1 MKKIHFMFRLIILV
15 LFYLSISLMLQHYPE
30 ATKMFSSPDAKE
42 YLSVGNEFFHLS
54 EVGYSETRPFL
65 FPLVIKSI
73 NSIFG
78 INGIWFIQFSFWL
91 FSVNLIYYCILNFT
105 SNKFLS
111 TLGFILMGSN
121 LSFLSLT
128 YHALTEVSVIFILTV
143 LLYYFSK
150 SITKNDSL
158 KSIFLFLVGFS
169 ILSVIKP
176 LFFIPFIITGII
188 AIVFFG
194 KEIFFKVKNIL
205 MVGLILLPIVLQ
217 VSVMKL
223 KYGSFQVSRISTL
236 TFKKYFVAELI
247 NNLNLE
253 ESDNVNWQ
261 KSVDQSMSLSNSE
274 IVTLLAENKTKVVH
288 QFAHNVYENLNGFP
302 TFLSFPE
309 TNSNSSFLLSFMIG
323 FNHVFFFI
331 HLLFLPLLTIV
342 IFNLIRERKTQK
354 LLVYTSLLVIHLYI
368 IFSSGI
374 SFWSGDRLLL
384 IDIPIWLT
392 LYAIALNDS
401 ARIFAGQKLVVIA

>member
-1 MKKIHFMFRLIILV
+1 MKKYIIYRVTISV
-15 LFYLSISLMLQHYPE
+15 LFYLSMSFILQHYPE

-78 INGIWFIQFSFWL
+78 INGIWLIQFGFWL
-91 FSVNLIYYCILNFT
+91 ISVNLIYYCILNFT
-105 SNKFLS
+105 QNKFLS
-111 TLGFILMGSN
+111 VLGFILIGAN

-150 SITKNDSL
+150 ARNKNESL
-158 KSIFLFLVGFS
+158 NSIFLFLAGFS

-194 KEIFFKVKNIL
+194 KEIFFKVKNVLLI
-205 MVGLILLPIVLQ
+205 GLILLPIVLQ

-223 KYGSFQVSRISTL
+223 KYGSLQVSRISTL

-247 NNLNLE
+247 NNLNVE
-253 ESDNVNWQ
+253 ENANDSWQ
-261 KSVDQSMSLSNSE
+261 KSVDQSMALSNGK
-274 IVTLLAENKTKVVH
+274 IVTLLTENKTKVVH

-354 LLVYTSLLVIHLYI
+354 LLVFTSLLVIHLYI

-384 IDIPIWLT
+384 IDIPIWIT
-392 LYAIALNDS
+392 LYAMTMNYCFF
-401 ARIFAGQKLVVIA
+401 IFCSQ

>member
-1 MKKIHFMFRLIILV
+1 M
-15 LFYLSISLMLQHYPE
+15 
-30 ATKMFSSPDAKE
+30 
-42 YLSVGNEFFHLS
+42 
-54 EVGYSETRPFL
+54 
-65 FPLVIKSI
+65 
-73 NSIFG
+73 
-78 INGIWFIQFSFWL
+78 
-91 FSVNLIYYCILNFT
+91 
-105 SNKFLS
+105 
-111 TLGFILMGSN
+111 
-121 LSFLSLT
+121 
-128 YHALTEVSVIFILTV
+128 
-143 LLYYFSK
+143 
-150 SITKNDSL
+150 
-158 KSIFLFLVGFS
+158 
-169 ILSVIKP
+169 SVIKP

-194 KEIFFKVKNIL
+194 KKIFFKVKNIL

-236 TFKKYFVAELI
+236 TFKKYFLAELI
-247 NNLNLE
+247 YNQNLE
-253 ESDNVNWQ
+253 ESDNVKWQ
-261 KSVDQSMSLSNSE
+261 KSADQSMSLSNSE
-274 IVTLLAENKTKVVH
+274 IVTLLAENKTKVVY

-342 IFNLIRERKTQK
+342 IFNLIRERKNQK

-384 IDIPIWLT
+384 IDIPIWMT

-401 ARIFAGQKLVVIA
+401 ARIFAGQKLVLKA